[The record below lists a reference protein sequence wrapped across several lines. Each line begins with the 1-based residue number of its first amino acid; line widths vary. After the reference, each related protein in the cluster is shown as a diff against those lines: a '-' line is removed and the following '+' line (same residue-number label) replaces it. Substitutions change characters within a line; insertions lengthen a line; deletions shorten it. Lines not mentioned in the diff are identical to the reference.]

1 MSTNVT
7 RRKLVMDLF
16 QILDI
21 ITVGSAFVF
30 TMALLIRPF
39 SFSTLFS
46 LIDMRISFKNAIFLT
61 IYCVVCNIIFR
72 LNGMYGSYRLSG
84 FFKEAGTILKAAI
97 ICTVILFVGYAPYD
111 IRIINIRF
119 INTFFLSLI
128 SFFILNRLLLRSLLV
143 ILRTHGRN
151 LRNVLIV
158 GKNNRSEKCA
168 RKFMTGKKLG
178 YKFNGFVDV
187 HPATDKKRNDNDLV
201 VCDFDGLQEYVR
213 KNVVDEIFLFLP
225 IKSFYNELNDI
236 ITMCEEQGITVR
248 MCTDLFRLKLA
259 RAQIEQVDS
268 EMMITLFTGNMHS
281 PSIIIKEFTDL
292 ILAIVFII
300 LSSPVMLVAALLI
313 KILSPGPVFFL
324 QERMGVHKRKFKII
338 KFRTMYIDAEN
349 RLEKLA
355 HLNEMGSNGAFKITN
370 DPRVTP
376 IGKILRK
383 LSIDELPQFFNVLKG
398 DMSLIGP
405 RPLTVRD
412 FNGFSIDTQRR
423 RFSVKPGLTCLWQIS
438 GRNKISFDEWMKLD
452 MEYIDNWSLF
462 LDLKILIKT
471 VGAVVT
477 AKGAN

>member
-7 RRKLVMDLF
+7 KRKLLMDLF

-21 ITVGSAFVF
+21 ITVGSAFVI
-30 TMALLIRPF
+30 TTALLIRPF
-39 SFSTLFS
+39 RLSILFS
-46 LIDMRISFKNAIFLT
+46 LIDMRTSLRNSILLT
-61 IYCVVCNIIFR
+61 IYCITCNIIFR
-72 LNGMYGSYRLSG
+72 LIGMYGSHRLSG
-84 FFKEAGTILKAAI
+84 IFKETGTILKAAT
-97 ICTVILFVGYAPYD
+97 ICTVALFVGYVLYD
-111 IRIINIRF
+111 IRIINIWF
-119 INTFFLSLI
+119 VNIFWVTLVSV
-128 SFFILNRLLLRSLLV
+128 FILNRLLLRSLLV

-158 GKNNRSEKCA
+158 GKNTRSEKYA
-168 RKFMTGKKLG
+168 RKMMAGKKLG
-178 YKFNGFVDV
+178 YKFHGYVDV
-187 HPATDKKRNDNDLV
+187 HSVADKKRDDSDLF

-236 ITMCEEQGITVR
+236 IEVCEEQGITTR
-248 MCTDLFRLKLA
+248 MCTDLFMLKTA
-259 RAQIEQVDS
+259 RARIEQVDS
-268 EMMITLFTGNMHS
+268 DMMITLSTGNMHR
-281 PSIIIKEFTDL
+281 PSILIKEFFDFF
-292 ILAIVFII
+292 LAIVFII
-300 LSSPVMLVAALLI
+300 LTSPIMLVAALLI
-313 KILSPGPVFFL
+313 KILSPGPVFFR

-338 KFRTMYIDAEN
+338 KFRTMYIDAES

-355 HLNEMGSNGAFKITN
+355 HLNEMGSNGAFKMKN

-383 LSIDELPQFFNVLKG
+383 LSIDELPQFFNVLMG

-423 RFSVKPGLTCLWQIS
+423 RFSVKPGLTCLWQVS
-438 GRNKISFDEWMKLD
+438 GRSGISFDEWMKLD

-462 LDLKILIKT
+462 LDLKILIQT